1 MKAAEKTKEKYSKAE
16 EQIKKDKK
24 ALQAFVNE
32 NLGGKFKRDM
42 DAEIYRYPGFVV
54 MPNCPRPNNSPVTPS
69 IGVFQEDCEDVE
81 AFSKWWNTKVA
92 EVKRDAKF
100 DHKLFEYLVMR

>member
-1 MKAAEKTKEKYSKAE
+1 MKTKGEYLKAE
-16 EQIKKDKK
+16 EQIEKDKR

-42 DAEIYRYPGFVV
+42 DDEIYKYPGFVV
-54 MPNCPRPNNSPVTPS
+54 MPNCPCPNDSVVKPS
-69 IGVFQEDCEDVE
+69 IGVFQEDCENVK
-81 AFSKWWNTKVA
+81 AFSEWWNTKVA
-92 EVKRDAKF
+92 GVKRDAEF

>member
-1 MKAAEKTKEKYSKAE
+1 MKTKGKYPKAK
-16 EQIKKDKK
+16 EQIEKDKM

-42 DAEIYRYPGFVV
+42 DAEIYKYPGFIV
-54 MPNCPRPNNSPVTPS
+54 MPNCPRPKKSPVTPS
-69 IGVFQEDCEDVE
+69 IGVFQEDCGNVE
-81 AFSKWWNTKVA
+81 AFSEWWNTKVA
-92 EVKRDAKF
+92 KVKRDAEF

>member
-1 MKAAEKTKEKYSKAE
+1 MKTKGKFLKAKD
-16 EQIKKDKK
+16 QIEKDKM

-42 DAEIYRYPGFVV
+42 DAEIYKYPGFVV
-54 MPNCPRPNNSPVTPS
+54 MPRCPRPKKSPVTSS
-69 IGVFQEDCEDVE
+69 IGVFQEDCGNVE
-81 AFSKWWNTKVA
+81 AFSEWWNTKVA
-92 EVKRDAKF
+92 QVERNAEF

>member
-1 MKAAEKTKEKYSKAE
+1 MKTKEKYGKAK
-16 EQIKKDKK
+16 EQIKKDKM

-32 NLGGKFKRDM
+32 NLGGKFKTDM

-54 MPNCPRPNNSPVTPS
+54 MPNCPRPRPRKSPVTPS
-69 IGVFQEDCEDVE
+69 IGVFQEDCRNVE
-81 AFSKWWNTKVA
+81 AFSKWWKIKVA
-92 EVKRDAKF
+92 GVKRNAEF

>member
-1 MKAAEKTKEKYSKAE
+1 MKTKGKYCKAE
-16 EQIKKDKK
+16 EQIEKDKM

-32 NLGGKFKRDM
+32 NLGGKFKRDI
-42 DAEIYRYPGFVV
+42 DAEIYKYPGFVV
-54 MPNCPRPNNSPVTPS
+54 MPNCPCPNDSVVKPS
-69 IGVFQEDCEDVE
+69 NGVFREDCEIVK

-92 EVKRDAKF
+92 EVKRDAEF

>member
-1 MKAAEKTKEKYSKAE
+1 MKAAEKTKGKYSKAE

-32 NLGGKFKRDM
+32 NLVGKFKRDM